1 MRKTLQL
8 YRSLQPRSNSVVTLL
23 PNIRLKQIIPSTTS
37 ISHGT
42 PLLSEIERT
51 RLRDYYG
58 KYTFDLSF
66 LKWMGTVPRKL

>member
-8 YRSLQPRSNSVVTLL
+8 YRSLQPKVSSVVTLL
-23 PNIRLKQIIPSTTS
+23 PNTRIRQIIPSTTS

-42 PLLSEIERT
+42 QLLSEIERT

-66 LKWMGTVPRKL
+66 LKWTGSVPRKL